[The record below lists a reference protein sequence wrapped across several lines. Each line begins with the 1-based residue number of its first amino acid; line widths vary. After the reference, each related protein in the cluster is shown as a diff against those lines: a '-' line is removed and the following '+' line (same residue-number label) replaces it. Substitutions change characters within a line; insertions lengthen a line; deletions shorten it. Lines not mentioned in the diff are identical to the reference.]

1 MSAVIEN
8 TITGQCLLT
17 TRAGREYRL
26 VFDMEAVAEVEAM
39 SGGVGIMD
47 LLMRQ
52 PGVTML
58 VRMFVAG
65 SKGYARRNPGA
76 RPINPTLA
84 MKLIRECGGLQ
95 DLSGPVAECVCRAE
109 GMGLFDVDEDG
120 EGRDEG
126 DDEGGGGNDPPVFPG
141 SPT

>member
-1 MSAVIEN
+1 MSAEIEN
-8 TITGQCLLT
+8 RVTGQCRLST
-17 TRAGREYRL
+17 KAGREYHL
-26 VFDMEAVAEVEAM
+26 LFDMEAVAEVEAM

-58 VRMFVAG
+58 VRMIVAG
-65 SKGYARRNPGA
+65 SKGYARRNPGVRA
-76 RPINPTLA
+76 INPTLA
-84 MKLIRECGGLQ
+84 MKLVRDCGGLQ

-109 GMGLFDVDEDG
+109 GMGLFDVDDDG
-120 EGRDEG
+120 EGEV
-126 DDEGGGGNDPPVFPG
+126 DDEGGGGNDPPAFPG